1 MLILTK
7 MSLTGSSGLETEI
20 QRAEKSSILHYCFHN
35 CYLAGAVAAGKTNIV
50 TLTLLMGT

>member
-20 QRAEKSSILHYCFHN
+20 QLAEKSSILHYCFHN
-35 CYLAGAVAAGKTNIV
+35 CYLAGAVAAGRTNIV
-50 TLTLLMGT
+50 ILTLLMGT